1 MSHPLEGGR
10 GRVRR
15 DYDYMGRALMW
26 LLAFITFAA
35 IVAFTWFGV
44 GAPHSQKERSAGQ
57 TSISVSA
64 PEILGRPLPSH

>member
-1 MSHPLEGGR
+1 MSHPLKGR
-10 GRVRR
+10 RALVRR
-15 DYDYMGRALMW
+15 DYDYMGRCLMW

-44 GAPHSQKERSAGQ
+44 GAPHSQKERSAVQ

-64 PEILGRPLPSH
+64 PKLLGRPLPSY